1 MAFKDITKVLY
12 DGTIKIDYKDKAHR
26 YYIRERKLAED
37 GTFLLPEDNPKAWD
51 KVLKGVRGTTTL
63 LGDTLEKKGLQ
74 RYPLTKAMMYMFQF
88 YEFTDDE
95 GEKKIGY
102 SKKGFGSFW
111 EDPLD
116 IDNPEGKMKQF
127 TREEALEHLS
137 YGAKADLRWT
147 QKGADI
153 GSVVHDAIE
162 HHVKG
167 IKGFDIAEEYR
178 KSMEAATYESER
190 AKKQAEDECEAD
202 TKMAIEAF
210 KSFTVWWKSSK
221 IELLGAEDLIYSK
234 QYRISGTFDGL
245 LRVPGKGVVLADWK
259 TSNASQSKDACMLE
273 GVNYTYFLQSAIYAM
288 AWQEMG
294 NHQIDDL
301 LIVSCRKDGGFSTIF
316 ASDLGLTVED
326 CINWAKAVIVCNRMM
341 VRSKTALW
349 EHGVANGAVKVFN
362 KKESK

>member
-12 DGTIKIDYKDKAHR
+12 DGTIKIDYKDEAHR

-37 GTFLLPEDNPKAWD
+37 GTFLFPEDNPKAWD

-63 LGDTLEKKGLQ
+63 LGDTLEKKGLM

-88 YEFTDDE
+88 YEFTDDN
-95 GEKKIGY
+95 GEKKMGY
-102 SKKGFGSFW
+102 SPKGFGSLW
-111 EDPLD
+111 
-116 IDNPEGKMKQF
+116 GKDDKLIPY

-137 YGAKADLRWT
+137 YGSKADLRWT

-162 HHVKG
+162 HHVKKQ
-167 IKGFDIAEEYR
+167 KGFDIKEQYR
-178 KSMEAATYESER
+178 ASMETAEYESDR
-190 AKKQAEDECEAD
+190 AKKQAEDEFEAD
-202 TKMAIEAF
+202 VAMAIQAF
-210 KSFTVWWKSSK
+210 ESFKVWWKTAN

-245 LRVPGKGVVLADWK
+245 LKVPGKGVVLADWK
-259 TSNASQSKDACMLE
+259 TSNASQSKDAAMLE
-273 GVNYTYFLQSAIYAM
+273 GVNYQYFLQSAIYAM

-294 NHQIDDL
+294 NHKIDDL

-326 CINWAKAVIVCNRMM
+326 AINWAKAVIVCNRMM
-341 VRSKTALW
+341 VKTKTELW
-349 EHGVANGAVKVFN
+349 EHGVANGAVKVYN
-362 KKESK
+362 KKETK